1 MTAAGTTAPGLHCL
15 VATDLSARG
24 DRALVRAFR
33 LAAASQGSVVVL
45 HVVEDTYPAPLLK
58 TIADNVR
65 ILLDQQIRV
74 MPEAE
79 GVSWRVEVVAGHDFE
94 QIAAQSFGCNLVVLG
109 GGRETR
115 LADQF
120 LSSTTQRVVRRAEVP
135 VLTVKAPYRG
145 PYGLAVAA
153 IDDTDPAEHALAFAL
168 AACPHMRIVAFHA
181 VDLPAATA
189 ERTDGAL
196 FDDLADFAR
205 PIQDRLAGL
214 PDFAARGRFSCE
226 RGEPVPT
233 LDRLVSTHAP
243 DLVVLGRPRRGWS
256 FLLGQDLPGHALMG
270 AKADVL
276 IAP

>member
-1 MTAAGTTAPGLHCL
+1 MTSSRLPRSPSAAIWSSWGVAAKHGFPTSSCRRPHNGWCAAPG
-15 VATDLSARG
+15 
-24 DRALVRAFR
+24 
-33 LAAASQGSVVVL
+33 
-45 HVVEDTYPAPLLK
+45 
-58 TIADNVR
+58 
-65 ILLDQQIRV
+65 
-74 MPEAE
+74 
-79 GVSWRVEVVAGHDFE
+79 
-94 QIAAQSFGCNLVVLG
+94 
-109 GGRETR
+109 
-115 LADQF
+115 
-120 LSSTTQRVVRRAEVP
+120 VP

-168 AACPHMRIVAFHA
+168 AACPHMRVVAFHA

-189 ERTDGAL
+189 DRTSGAPV
-196 FDDLADFAR
+196 DDLADFAR

-214 PDFAARGRFSCE
+214 ADFDARGRFSCE
-226 RGEPVPT
+226 RGEAMPT

-270 AKADVL
+270 TKADVL